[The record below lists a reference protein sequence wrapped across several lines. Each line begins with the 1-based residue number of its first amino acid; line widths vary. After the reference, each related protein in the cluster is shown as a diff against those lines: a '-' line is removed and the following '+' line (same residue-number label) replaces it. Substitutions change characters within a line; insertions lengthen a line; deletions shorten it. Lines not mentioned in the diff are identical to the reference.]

1 MLSGEGEMDVLEK
14 FRRQIQQD
22 LVMAGLKGLREENRI
37 KVECV
42 SSTLIGYVL
51 MGYNEVRGIL
61 VKASC
66 EII

>member
-1 MLSGEGEMDVLEK
+1 MDVLEK